1 MAKKQDEQKTKEQ
14 QPAEETKPVTDEQ
27 LPEQEPETE
36 AAPEEEAQPTPEE
49 WKKALETAVKQRD
62 EYLAMAQRAQADYQ
76 NFKRRNAGHPCR
88 RLRRRRARDAGGSAA
103 HGG

>member
-36 AAPEEEAQPTPEE
+36 AAPPPDVS
-49 WKKALETAVKQRD
+49 KRHV
-62 EYLAMAQRAQADYQ
+62 RA
-76 NFKRRNAGHPCR
+76 
-88 RLRRRRARDAGGSAA
+88 RRRERRGWPPWQRPES
-103 HGG
+103 